1 MALICGTSLALIE
14 SVGATLLTAEH
25 FPESGWPM
33 GLVTAAIGKAIV
45 THVLFWG
52 LALPIVAI
60 LGWVVARRR
69 FAGSPDAWLA
79 VAFLLL
85 AGLIVVPTNLAIIYY
100 NTPFFIT
107 LSWIAIV
114 ALAAVAFVV
123 LRSGKNGTPSV
134 GLRRSLNF
142 LALIALVVMLITGIT
157 FARSPIFHPAAYRV
171 DASSVAKADSRSKR
185 PNVLWI
191 IMDTVR
197 ADHLSCYGYAK
208 VTTPFLERFAENAM
222 VFDRAMSSGIWTVPS
237 HASMFTGRP
246 IRGHGMDLDHLWL
259 DRDHRTVAELLR
271 ESGYT
276 TAALSNNPWVSPYAN
291 LTQGFDQVV
300 NLHYLPKLTRV
311 SLEYLLE
318 QRGVTPMAPWF
329 DNDYGAAITNWMLS
343 DWLDEQTRYDEPFM
357 LYVNYMDAHLPYR
370 VPAEYRRMFMND
382 AQVARSYELRW
393 SAYGHITQVMSER
406 FNVEGPQFMD
416 PGDIEIMQ
424 RQYDAAIRYLDDR
437 VGELV
442 GMFERRGLLDNT
454 LVIIASDH
462 GEYLNTHGMWGHR
475 YLAYDDV
482 SRVALLVRPPGG
494 SAGERVAAAVSLAD
508 LFPTILRTTL
518 GDDAVEGIGDD
529 MASAAAVSRDLLS
542 PDRDAERMAVVEY
555 SGPTPTKMAHGKS
568 VGIKTGGHRD
578 HPQIAAVSD
587 RFKFIISKDKTRELY
602 DVVADP
608 REMNNLVESKPDVG
622 DEFAAFIDT
631 WLERTPRYTPND
643 AEAGDAVSELIDSL
657 NDLGYAGGGVDDE
670 P

>member
-1 MALICGTSLALIE
+1 MALICGTGLALIE
-14 SVGATLLTAEH
+14 SVGATLLTVEH
-25 FPESGWPM
+25 FPDSGWPM
-33 GLVTAAIGKAIV
+33 GLITAAIGKAIA
-45 THVLFWG
+45 THLMFWG
-52 LALPIVAI
+52 LALPIIAV
-60 LGWVVARRR
+60 LGWIVARRR
-69 FAGSPDAWLA
+69 FAAASDAWLA

-85 AGLIVVPTNLAIIYY
+85 AGLIVAPTNLAMIYY
-100 NTPFFIT
+100 DTPFYIT

-114 ALAAVAFVV
+114 ALAAVLFAALRPRGDGAISPGVRRMLNV
-123 LRSGKNGTPSV
+123 LVS
-134 GLRRSLNF
+134 
-142 LALIALVVMLITGIT
+142 IALLVALVTGAV
-157 FARSPIFHPAAYRV
+157 FARSPIFDPASYRV
-171 DASSVAKADSRSKR
+171 HGSGVVATGGRADR

-191 IMDTVR
+191 VMDTVR
-197 ADHLSCYGYAK
+197 ADHLSCYGYDK
-208 VTTPFLERFAENAM
+208 PTTPFLKQFAENAI

-271 ESGYT
+271 ESGYA
-276 TAALSNNPWVSPYAN
+276 TAAMSNNPWVSPYAN
-291 LTQGFDQVV
+291 LTQGFDQMV

-318 QRGVTPMAPWF
+318 QRGVMPMVPWF
-329 DNDYGAAITNWMLS
+329 DNDYGAAITNGMLD
-343 DWLDEQTRYDEPFM
+343 DWLDEQTQYDEPFM

-370 VPAEYRRMFMND
+370 VPAEYRRMFMDD

-406 FNVEGPQFMD
+406 FNVEGPAFMT

-424 RQYDAAIRYLDDR
+424 RQYDAAIHYLDDR

-462 GEYLNTHGMWGHR
+462 GEYLHTHGMWGHR

-482 SRVALLVRPPGG
+482 SRVALMVRPPGV
-494 SAGERVAAAVSLAD
+494 SSGERVAAAVSLAD
-508 LFPTILRTTL
+508 LFATIVRATL
-518 GDDAVEGIGDD
+518 GDDAGNAMGDGP
-529 MASAAAVSRDLLS
+529 AGLSRDLLS
-542 PDRDAERMAVVEY
+542 PERDAERMAVVEY

-568 VGIKTGGHRD
+568 VGIETGGHRD
-578 HPQIAAVSD
+578 YPQIAAANA
-587 RFKFIISKDKTRELY
+587 RYKFIISQDKTRELF
-602 DVVADP
+602 DIITDP
-608 REMNNLVESKPDVG
+608 DESNNLIDSKPEVG
-622 DEFAAFIDT
+622 DQFAAFIDT
-631 WLERTPRYTPND
+631 WLERTPRYTPKD
-643 AEAGDAVSELIDSL
+643 DEAGDAVSKLIDSL
-657 NDLGYAGGGVDDE
+657 NDLGYAGGGVEDE